1 MVIHMHETRKKYTVL
16 LLSAPIGS
24 GHRLAAEALE
34 QAFADRPEVEVIHG
48 NIFDFFPQFLGKAF
62 LGTYLW
68 ILKCCPWLYKLA
80 YSWGNKQGGSLWLR
94 ELLNRLLAWLG
105 GSYLRSVQPDA
116 VIATHATP
124 AGIIGY
130 YKKQHPK
137 LWLGAVVTDFTIHR
151 WWVCDGV
158 DTYFIALTGVQE
170 LVAGVSLVAPMFTLM
185 IAFGDIFGLGGSSAI
200 SRLLGEK
207 KDNEAKKTC
216 AFCIWISL
224 VFGLCISAILLL
236 FRTQILGL
244 LGVGKDTYQYANAYY
259 TWIAIG
265 AVSIIF
271 SMVPSNILRTEGL
284 AVQSMAGSIIG
295 SIVNII
301 FDPIFIFGLNQ
312 GAAGAAMATVLGN
325 IIADI
330 YYVYAVMKKSKR
342 LTCSPSHMKVTG
354 RKIRDILMIGI
365 PASITNIMQTFMMVM
380 TNNFLLTY
388 GTDKVAA
395 MGIALKVNM
404 ITALVLVGFA
414 FGGQPLVGYNYGA
427 KNEKRLKNILK
438 FAYLFEMGLG
448 LLFTILMCIF
458 APQIIKVFMDKPD
471 IITNG
476 AMMLRFQQIGMTFM
490 SVSLISTCVCQAVGN
505 AGGAFVL
512 SISRQGVIYVL
523 ALFIMSNVFGYTG
536 VLVSQACS
544 DVVTALIAA
553 VIMLKIMKK
562 LTNKNE

>member
-1 MVIHMHETRKKYTVL
+1 MENYLFEKMSV
-16 LLSAPIGS
+16 P
-24 GHRLAAEALE
+24 
-34 QAFADRPEVEVIHG
+34 
-48 NIFDFFPQFLGKAF
+48 KA
-62 LGTYLW
+62 YM
-68 ILKCCPWLYKLA
+68 KLA
-80 YSWGNKQGGSLWLR
+80 LPVVLSMIVSLVY
-94 ELLNRLLAWLG
+94 NM
-105 GSYLRSVQPDA
+105 
-116 VIATHATP
+116 
-124 AGIIGY
+124 
-130 YKKQHPK
+130 
-137 LWLGAVVTDFTIHR
+137 
-151 WWVCDGV
+151 V

-244 LGVGKDTYQYANAYY
+244 LGVGKDTYQYAKAYY
-259 TWIAIG
+259 TCIG
-265 AVSIIF
+265 IVAVSIIL
-271 SMVPSNILRTEGL
+271 SLVPINILRTEGL

>member
-1 MVIHMHETRKKYTVL
+1 MIV
-16 LLSAPIGS
+16 
-24 GHRLAAEALE
+24 
-34 QAFADRPEVEVIHG
+34 
-48 NIFDFFPQFLGKAF
+48 
-62 LGTYLW
+62 
-68 ILKCCPWLYKLA
+68 
-80 YSWGNKQGGSLWLR
+80 SLVY
-94 ELLNRLLAWLG
+94 NM
-105 GSYLRSVQPDA
+105 
-116 VIATHATP
+116 
-124 AGIIGY
+124 
-130 YKKQHPK
+130 
-137 LWLGAVVTDFTIHR
+137 
-151 WWVCDGV
+151 V

-185 IAFGDIFGLGGSSAI
+185 IAFGDIFGLGGSSVI

-216 AFCIWISL
+216 AFCIWVSL

-244 LGVGKDTYQYANAYY
+244 LGVSNVTYEYANAYY

-330 YYVYAVMKKSKR
+330 YYVYAVIKKSKR
-342 LTCSPSHMKVTG
+342 LTCSPSHMKITG
-354 RKIRDILMIGI
+354 RRVKDILMIGI

-380 TNNFLLTY
+380 TNNFLLPY

-438 FAYLFEMGLG
+438 FAYLFEIGLG
-448 LLFTILMCIF
+448 LLFTIIMCIF

-476 AMMLRFQQIGMTFM
+476 AMMLRFQQMGMIFM
-490 SVSLISTCVCQAVGN
+490 SVTLISTCVCQAVGN

-523 ALFIMSNVFGYTG
+523 ALLIMSNVFGYTG

>member
-1 MVIHMHETRKKYTVL
+1 MIV
-16 LLSAPIGS
+16 
-24 GHRLAAEALE
+24 
-34 QAFADRPEVEVIHG
+34 
-48 NIFDFFPQFLGKAF
+48 
-62 LGTYLW
+62 
-68 ILKCCPWLYKLA
+68 
-80 YSWGNKQGGSLWLR
+80 SLVY
-94 ELLNRLLAWLG
+94 NM
-105 GSYLRSVQPDA
+105 
-116 VIATHATP
+116 
-124 AGIIGY
+124 
-130 YKKQHPK
+130 
-137 LWLGAVVTDFTIHR
+137 
-151 WWVCDGV
+151 V

-185 IAFGDIFGLGGSSAI
+185 IAFGDIFGLGGSSVI

-216 AFCIWISL
+216 AFCIWVSL

-244 LGVGKDTYQYANAYY
+244 LGVSNVTYEYANAYY

-354 RKIRDILMIGI
+354 RRIRDILMIGI

-380 TNNFLLTY
+380 TNNFLLPY

>member
-1 MVIHMHETRKKYTVL
+1 MENYLFEKMSV
-16 LLSAPIGS
+16 P
-24 GHRLAAEALE
+24 
-34 QAFADRPEVEVIHG
+34 
-48 NIFDFFPQFLGKAF
+48 KA
-62 LGTYLW
+62 YM
-68 ILKCCPWLYKLA
+68 KLA
-80 YSWGNKQGGSLWLR
+80 LPVVLSMIVSLVY
-94 ELLNRLLAWLG
+94 NM
-105 GSYLRSVQPDA
+105 
-116 VIATHATP
+116 
-124 AGIIGY
+124 
-130 YKKQHPK
+130 
-137 LWLGAVVTDFTIHR
+137 
-151 WWVCDGV
+151 V

-330 YYVYAVMKKSKR
+330 YYVYAVVKKSKR

-354 RKIRDILMIGI
+354 RRIRDILMIGI

-395 MGIALKVNM
+395 MGIALKIIM
-404 ITALVLVGFA
+404 ISVLVMVGFA

-427 KNEKRLKNILK
+427 KNKKRFNETIRFAFLLEVLTGAGMAIVLGAAAPLLVGLFLKDASVIAVAQQILRVQLIGMP
-438 FAYLFEMGLG
+438 FVGIVLAS
-448 LLFTILMCIF
+448 TCIF
-458 APQIIKVFMDKPD
+458 QAIG
-471 IITNG
+471 NG
-476 AMMLRFQQIGMTFM
+476 AGA
-490 SVSLISTCVCQAVGN
+490 LILS
-505 AGGAFVL
+505 AG
-512 SISRQGVIYVL
+512 RQGVIFAIVIIC
-523 ALFIMSNVFGYTG
+523 ASKIAGFSG
-536 VLVSQACS
+536 VIASQPVS
-544 DVVTALIAA
+544 DFLTALVA
-553 VIMLKIMKK
+553 VMILLQWKK
-562 LTNKNE
+562 KALAD

>member
-1 MVIHMHETRKKYTVL
+1 MENYLFEKMPV
-16 LLSAPIGS
+16 P
-24 GHRLAAEALE
+24 
-34 QAFADRPEVEVIHG
+34 
-48 NIFDFFPQFLGKAF
+48 KA
-62 LGTYLW
+62 YM
-68 ILKCCPWLYKLA
+68 KLA
-80 YSWGNKQGGSLWLR
+80 LPVVLSMIVSLVY
-94 ELLNRLLAWLG
+94 NM
-105 GSYLRSVQPDA
+105 
-116 VIATHATP
+116 
-124 AGIIGY
+124 
-130 YKKQHPK
+130 
-137 LWLGAVVTDFTIHR
+137 
-151 WWVCDGV
+151 V

-185 IAFGDIFGLGGSSAI
+185 IAFGDIFGLGGSSVI

-216 AFCIWISL
+216 AFCIWVSL

-244 LGVGKDTYQYANAYY
+244 LGVSKVTYEYANAYY

-330 YYVYAVMKKSKR
+330 YYVYAVIKKSKR
-342 LTCSPSHMKVTG
+342 LTCSPSHMKITG
-354 RKIRDILMIGI
+354 RRVKDILMIGI

-380 TNNFLLTY
+380 TNNFLLPY

-395 MGIALKVNM
+395 MGIA
-404 ITALVLVGFA
+404 GFA

-438 FAYLFEMGLG
+438 FAYLFEIGLG
-448 LLFTILMCIF
+448 LLFTIIMCIF

-476 AMMLRFQQIGMTFM
+476 AMMLRFQQMGMIFM
-490 SVSLISTCVCQAVGN
+490 SVTLISTCVCQAVGN

-523 ALFIMSNVFGYTG
+523 ALLIMSNVFGYTG

-544 DVVTALIAA
+544 DVVTALIA
-553 VIMLKIMKK
+553 VGIMLRIMKK
-562 LTNKNE
+562 LIKN

>member
-1 MVIHMHETRKKYTVL
+1 MIV
-16 LLSAPIGS
+16 
-24 GHRLAAEALE
+24 
-34 QAFADRPEVEVIHG
+34 
-48 NIFDFFPQFLGKAF
+48 
-62 LGTYLW
+62 
-68 ILKCCPWLYKLA
+68 
-80 YSWGNKQGGSLWLR
+80 SLVY
-94 ELLNRLLAWLG
+94 NM
-105 GSYLRSVQPDA
+105 
-116 VIATHATP
+116 
-124 AGIIGY
+124 
-130 YKKQHPK
+130 
-137 LWLGAVVTDFTIHR
+137 
-151 WWVCDGV
+151 V

-185 IAFGDIFGLGGSSAI
+185 IAFGDIFGLGGSSVI

-216 AFCIWISL
+216 AFCIWVSL

-244 LGVGKDTYQYANAYY
+244 LGVSNVTYEYANAYY

-330 YYVYAVMKKSKR
+330 YYVYAVIKKSKR
-342 LTCSPSHMKVTG
+342 LTCSPSHMKITG
-354 RKIRDILMIGI
+354 RRVKDILMIGI

-476 AMMLRFQQIGMTFM
+476 AMMLRFQQMGMIFM
-490 SVSLISTCVCQAVGN
+490 SVTLISTCVCQAVGN

-523 ALFIMSNVFGYTG
+523 ALLIMSNVFGYTG

-544 DVVTALIAA
+544 DVVTALIA
-553 VIMLKIMKK
+553 VGIMLRIMKK
-562 LTNKNE
+562 FIKN

>member
-1 MVIHMHETRKKYTVL
+1 MQNEIFETMPV
-16 LLSAPIGS
+16 P
-24 GHRLAAEALE
+24 
-34 QAFADRPEVEVIHG
+34 
-48 NIFDFFPQFLGKAF
+48 KA
-62 LGTYLW
+62 YM
-68 ILKCCPWLYKLA
+68 KLA
-80 YSWGNKQGGSLWLR
+80 LPVVLSMIVSLVY
-94 ELLNRLLAWLG
+94 NM
-105 GSYLRSVQPDA
+105 
-116 VIATHATP
+116 
-124 AGIIGY
+124 
-130 YKKQHPK
+130 
-137 LWLGAVVTDFTIHR
+137 
-151 WWVCDGV
+151 V

-185 IAFGDIFGLGGSSAI
+185 IAFGDIFGLGGSSLI

-207 KDNEAKKTC
+207 KEEEAKKTC
-216 AFCIWISL
+216 AFCIWASL
-224 VFGLCISAILLL
+224 VFGICVSLIL
-236 FRTQILGL
+236 FVFKTQILGL
-244 LGVGKDTYQYANAYY
+244 LGVTKTTYEYSNAYY

-295 SIVNII
+295 SVVNII
-301 FDPIFIFGLNQ
+301 FDPIFIFGLKQ
-312 GAAGAAMATVLGN
+312 GAAGAAMATIFGN

-330 YYVYAVMKKSKR
+330 YYVYAVIKKSKR
-342 LTCSPSHMKVTG
+342 LTCSPSHMKISG
-354 RKIRDILMIGI
+354 RRIKDILIIGI
-365 PASITNIMQTFMMVM
+365 PASITNIMQTFMMVV
-380 TNNFLLTY
+380 TNNFLLPY
-388 GTDKVAA
+388 GTDKIAA

-427 KNEKRLKNILK
+427 KNEKRLKEILK

-448 LLFTILMCIF
+448 VLFTIIMCVF

-490 SVSLISTCVCQAVGN
+490 AVTLISTCVCQAVGN

-523 ALFIMSNVFGYTG
+523 ALLIMSNVFGYTG

-553 VIMLKIMKK
+553 GIMLKIMKK
-562 LTNKNE
+562 LIKK

>member
-1 MVIHMHETRKKYTVL
+1 MENYLFEKMSV
-16 LLSAPIGS
+16 P
-24 GHRLAAEALE
+24 
-34 QAFADRPEVEVIHG
+34 
-48 NIFDFFPQFLGKAF
+48 KA
-62 LGTYLW
+62 YM
-68 ILKCCPWLYKLA
+68 KLA
-80 YSWGNKQGGSLWLR
+80 LPVVLSMIVSLVY
-94 ELLNRLLAWLG
+94 NM
-105 GSYLRSVQPDA
+105 
-116 VIATHATP
+116 
-124 AGIIGY
+124 
-130 YKKQHPK
+130 
-137 LWLGAVVTDFTIHR
+137 
-151 WWVCDGV
+151 V

-427 KNEKRLKNILK
+427 KNKKRLSETIRFAFLLEVLTGAGMAVVLGAAAPLLVGLFLKEADVIAAAQQILRVQLIGMP
-438 FAYLFEMGLG
+438 FVGIVLAS
-448 LLFTILMCIF
+448 TCIF
-458 APQIIKVFMDKPD
+458 QAIG
-471 IITNG
+471 NG
-476 AMMLRFQQIGMTFM
+476 AGAMIL
-490 SVSLISTCVCQAVGN
+490 S
-505 AGGAFVL
+505 AG
-512 SISRQGVIYVL
+512 RQGVIFAIVIFCASKL
-523 ALFIMSNVFGYTG
+523 AGFSG
-536 VLVSQACS
+536 VIASQPVS
-544 DVVTALIAA
+544 DFLTASVA
-553 VIMLKIMKK
+553 VMILLQWKK
-562 LTNKNE
+562 KEFAK

>member
-1 MVIHMHETRKKYTVL
+1 MENYLFEKMSV
-16 LLSAPIGS
+16 P
-24 GHRLAAEALE
+24 
-34 QAFADRPEVEVIHG
+34 
-48 NIFDFFPQFLGKAF
+48 KA
-62 LGTYLW
+62 YM
-68 ILKCCPWLYKLA
+68 KLA
-80 YSWGNKQGGSLWLR
+80 LPVVLSMIVSLVY
-94 ELLNRLLAWLG
+94 NM
-105 GSYLRSVQPDA
+105 
-116 VIATHATP
+116 
-124 AGIIGY
+124 
-130 YKKQHPK
+130 
-137 LWLGAVVTDFTIHR
+137 
-151 WWVCDGV
+151 V

-395 MGIALKVNM
+395 MGIALKIIM
-404 ITALVLVGFA
+404 ISVLVMVGFA

-427 KNEKRLKNILK
+427 KNKKRFNETIRFAFLLEVLTGAGMAIVLGAAAPLLVGLFLKDASVITVAQQILRVQLIGMP
-438 FAYLFEMGLG
+438 FVGIVLAS
-448 LLFTILMCIF
+448 TCIF
-458 APQIIKVFMDKPD
+458 QAIG
-471 IITNG
+471 NG
-476 AMMLRFQQIGMTFM
+476 AGA
-490 SVSLISTCVCQAVGN
+490 LILS
-505 AGGAFVL
+505 AG
-512 SISRQGVIYVL
+512 RQGVIFAIVIIC
-523 ALFIMSNVFGYTG
+523 ASKIAGFSG
-536 VLVSQACS
+536 VIASQPVS
-544 DVVTALIAA
+544 DFLTALVA
-553 VIMLKIMKK
+553 VMILLQWKK
-562 LTNKNE
+562 KALAD